1 MESDRPNRRAT
12 LRPGG
17 RLAGALQTRR
27 PTALRPHPVI
37 EVIDGGRWT
46 TIQDRR
52 RPGLERVGIPPGG
65 AADWFAA
72 RVAHDLVGNRPDAAL
87 IECTA
92 TGPTLRFDA
101 DGVIAVAG
109 GRVAATAD
117 WRAVRVARG
126 SSFAVGTIAPGLRT
140 YIAFRGGINVP
151 SVLGSRS
158 FCQLGTFG
166 GGFARA
172 LAAGDRLPID
182 QAVGQEPVFEP
193 WPPSHRLTVR
203 GPWEVR
209 VIAGPQA
216 DGFDDEALE
225 RLGAIA
231 CRVTPEI
238 DRMGLRLETP
248 GLRLQSREI
257 LTVPMTAG
265 AIQVTPSGGLI
276 ALHVDHPTSGGYPV
290 IATVITADLPLLA
303 QAPTG
308 GAGRFRIV
316 DSTEAA
322 RAWRRLSG
330 WLELDL

>member
-1 MESDRPNRRAT
+1 
-12 LRPGG
+12 
-17 RLAGALQTRR
+17 
-27 PTALRPHPVI
+27 VI

-46 TIQDRR
+46 TIQDRG
-52 RPGLERVGIPPGG
+52 RPGLERFGIPPGG

-72 RVAHDLVGNRPDAAL
+72 RVANELVGNRPDAAL

-101 DGVIAVAG
+101 DGVIAVTG
-109 GRVAATAD
+109 GRVASTAD

-140 YIAFRGGINVP
+140 YIAVRGGINVP

-158 FCQLGTFG
+158 FCQLGAFG
-166 GGFARA
+166 GGFARP

-182 QAVGQEPVFEP
+182 QAVGHEPVFEP
-193 WPPSHRLTVR
+193 WPPSHRLPVR

-209 VIAGPQA
+209 VIAGPQTDA
-216 DGFDDEALE
+216 FAGEALE

-276 ALHVDHPTSGGYPV
+276 VLHVDHQTSGGYPV

-303 QAPTG
+303 QARPGDTV
-308 GAGRFRIV
+308 RFRIV